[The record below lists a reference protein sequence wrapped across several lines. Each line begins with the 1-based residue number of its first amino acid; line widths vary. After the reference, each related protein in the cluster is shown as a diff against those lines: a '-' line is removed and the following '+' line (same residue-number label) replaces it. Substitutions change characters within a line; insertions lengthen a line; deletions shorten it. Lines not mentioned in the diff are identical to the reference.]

1 MTENQAAVLRKVND
15 LVLESRPMPVPK
27 PHEVLLAM
35 KSVGICGSD
44 VHYWVEGRIG
54 SFVVEAPM
62 VVGHESAGQV
72 VQVGSDVKHLKAGDR
87 VTIEP
92 GVPCKSCHYC
102 KVGRY
107 NLCPDVKFMATP
119 PYDGSIANF
128 IVHDASFC
136 YKLEDHVSYEE
147 GAMCE
152 PLSVGIHACGRANI
166 QIGAKVLIMGAGP
179 IGLVSLLSA
188 RASGATKITIV
199 DLKPERLEMAKKL
212 GADGVILA
220 TANIAEEI
228 EKQNLGP
235 IDVSIECSGAQPALK
250 SALAATR
257 PGGVVVLVGMGSKEI
272 TLPLVEAAAREVD
285 IRGVFRYAN
294 TYPKALALITSGQ
307 IDVKPLITHRFNM
320 NDVVKAFQV
329 SKDMSDG
336 CIKVMINISQ

>member
-1 MTENQAAVLRKVND
+1 
-15 LVLESRPMPVPK
+15 
-27 PHEVLLAM
+27 
-35 KSVGICGSD
+35 
-44 VHYWVEGRIG
+44 
-54 SFVVEAPM
+54 M

-72 VQVGSDVKHLKAGDR
+72 LEVGSEVKHLKAGDR

-92 GVPCKSCHYC
+92 GVPCKSCFHC

-107 NLCPDVKFMATP
+107 NLCPDVKFLATP
-119 PYDGSIANF
+119 PVDGSIANF

-136 YKLEDHVSYEE
+136 YKLEDHVTYEE

-152 PLSVGIHACGRANI
+152 PLSVGIHACARANV
-166 QIGAKVLIMGAGP
+166 QIGDRVLIMGAGP

-188 RASGATKITIV
+188 KASGATKVTLV
-199 DLKPERLEMAKKL
+199 DLKPERLEVAKSL

-228 EKQNLGP
+228 EKQDLGP
-235 IDVSIECSGAQPALK
+235 IDVTIECSGAQPAVRT
-250 SALAATR
+250 ALAATR
-257 PGGVVVLVGMGSKEI
+257 PGGVVVLVGMGSRDI

-294 TYPKALALITSGQ
+294 TYPKALALITSGK
-307 IDVKPLITHRFNM
+307 IDVKPLITHRFAM

-336 CIKVMINISQ
+336 AIKVMINISE

>member
-1 MTENQAAVLRKVND
+1 
-15 LVLESRPMPVPK
+15 MPVPK
-27 PHEVLLAM
+27 PHEALIAM

-44 VHYWVEGRIG
+44 VHYWVEGKIG
-54 SFVVEAPM
+54 NFVVHEPM
-62 VVGHESAGQV
+62 VVGHESAGLV
-72 VQVGSDVKHLKAGDR
+72 VEVGSEVKHLKAGDR
-87 VTIEP
+87 VTLEP

-102 KVGRY
+102 KTGRY

-152 PLSVGIHACGRANI
+152 PLSVGIHACARANV
-166 QIGAKVLIMGAGP
+166 QIGHRVLIMGAGP
-179 IGLVSLLSA
+179 IGLVSLLAA
-188 RASGATKITIV
+188 RASGATKVTLV
-199 DLKPERLEMAKKL
+199 DLKQDRLDLAKSL
-212 GADGVILA
+212 GADGAILA
-220 TANIAEEI
+220 TANLAEEL

-235 IDVSIECSGAQPALK
+235 IDVTIECSGAQPAIRAGLN
-250 SALAATR
+250 ATR
-257 PGGVVVLVGMGSKEI
+257 PGGVVVIVGMGSKDV

-294 TYPKALALITSGQ
+294 TYPKALSLITSGK
-307 IDVKPLITHRFNM
+307 IDVKPLITHRFSM
-320 NDVVKAFQV
+320 QDVVKAFQV

-336 CIKVMINISQ
+336 AIKVMINIAE